1 MAKLGPEAGHIF
13 RITHVRNLPWILEHG
28 LHCANSSTVDP
39 NFVPIGLPDLIRKR
53 AAWPVPVP
61 PHGFLSDYVPFYFT
75 PWSIMMCNITT
86 GFNGVIKRPNR
97 EIAIIVS
104 RVFRLADYGVPFV
117 FTNGHARL
125 KETEFFSNT
134 SDLGRID
141 WKLLINKDFQKD
153 PEDPGKLGRYQAEC
167 LAFRHVPAQALLGIV
182 CYDQQN
188 ATQVAGEVE
197 RRGLDLSVKVI
208 KDWYF

>member
-1 MAKLGPEAGHIF
+1 MAKLGLEAGYIF

-28 LHCANSSTVDP
+28 LHYANSSVGDP
-39 NFVPIGLPDLIRKR
+39 DFVPIGIPNLIQKR
-53 AAWPVPVP
+53 AAWPVPIS
-61 PHGFLSDYVPFYFT
+61 PHGCLSDYVPFYFT

-104 RVFRLADYGVPFV
+104 KVYRLADYEIPFV

-134 SDLGRID
+134 SDLERID
-141 WKLLINKDFQKD
+141 WELLRNKDFQKD

-167 LAFRHVPAQALLGIV
+167 LAFRQVPAHALLGIV
-182 CYDQQN
+182 CYDQEN
-188 ATQVAGEVE
+188 ATQVADDVE
-197 RRGLDLSVKVI
+197 RRGLNLSVKVI
-208 KDWYF
+208 KGWYF